1 MINLDEIDDTTTSF
15 SLAVVVR
22 VHSHAHLRFQDC
34 CICLIFEMLVSLLQ
48 RLQESSS
55 SSIKV

>member
-22 VHSHAHLRFQDC
+22 TFKRTFTIPGLLHA
-34 CICLIFEMLVSLLQ
+34 
-48 RLQESSS
+48 
-55 SSIKV
+55 